1 MKEFDVVIIGG
12 GPGGYV
18 AAIRAA
24 QGGASVAVVEKDNL
38 GGTCLNRG
46 CIPTKALY
54 YSAKAV
60 SAVKK
65 ASEFG
70 VNTGEVSF
78 DITKAMARKDEVVT
92 KLVKGIGQLFKGNG
106 VELIKGKGIV
116 TTPNKVKVIGEDGET
131 EITAKSIIIATG
143 SEPALIPAFNID
155 GEKVITSTE
164 ALNLKEVPESMLI
177 IGAGVMGCEFATVYA
192 KFGTKVTMVELM
204 PEILQTE
211 DKQIV
216 RVVTKAFKELG
227 VDIHLSVTVK
237 SVETKD
243 GGVVTTLE
251 DGTSFETEKVLVSI
265 GRSFNTSGIGLE
277 DVGVEMERGKI
288 KVNDKMETNVNGIY
302 AIGDVTGEWLL
313 AHVASVEG
321 EVAVANILGKD
332 KKMDYSCIPA
342 GIFTDP
348 EIASV
353 GLKEEE
359 AKEQGIEGSVG
370 RFPYA
375 GSGKALGMGESDG
388 FVQVVADPKT
398 DKVLGASIVGAH
410 ATDLIGEL
418 ALAMRHGITVKEV
431 TETVHAHPT
440 LPEVVL
446 EACEDV
452 HGAAV
457 HKVGRKRR

>member
-1 MKEFDVVIIGG
+1 
-12 GPGGYV
+12 
-18 AAIRAA
+18 
-24 QGGASVAVVEKDNL
+24 
-38 GGTCLNRG
+38 
-46 CIPTKALY
+46 
-54 YSAKAV
+54 
-60 SAVKK
+60 
-65 ASEFG
+65 
-70 VNTGEVSF
+70 
-78 DITKAMARKDEVVT
+78 
-92 KLVKGIGQLFKGNG
+92 
-106 VELIKGKGIV
+106 
-116 TTPNKVKVIGEDGET
+116 
-131 EITAKSIIIATG
+131 
-143 SEPALIPAFNID
+143 
-155 GEKVITSTE
+155 
-164 ALNLKEVPESMLI
+164 
-177 IGAGVMGCEFATVYA
+177 
-192 KFGTKVTMVELM
+192 
-204 PEILQTE
+204 
-211 DKQIV
+211 
-216 RVVTKAFKELG
+216 
-227 VDIHLSVTVK
+227 
-237 SVETKD
+237 
-243 GGVVTTLE
+243 
-251 DGTSFETEKVLVSI
+251 
-265 GRSFNTSGIGLE
+265 TSGIGLE
-277 DVGVEMERGKI
+277 EVGVEMERGKI

-353 GLKEEE
+353 GLKEKE
-359 AKEQGIEGSVG
+359 AKEQGIEVSVG